1 MRPKSKVISFTN
13 ISPWFWPV
21 VSMYGPSVVCALSP
35 ASYLKCQTSLCDSF
49 QRCVASLWTSWRYL
63 TCSWSRR
70 ASSCRTWWTTCG
82 GGVRSKASTRV
93 PLKNWPTDSPPGSR
107 GKTRCDRN
115 TWSHLY
121 KCCMLNLGFWC
132 VFRKEPSSNTVAQ
145 VWVAL
150 LSQTRQE
157 SGDHS
162 RLSETCS
169 NTLIQPLTQ
178 CLEYTQ
184 RLAKKV
190 LKSALWGES
199 APAECSPTQEC
210 NRFDSHPCAFPWLRN
225 FVVPWVPSRFCHH
238 N

>member
-13 ISPWFWPV
+13 ISPCFWPV
-21 VSMYGPSVVCALSP
+21 VSMYGPTVVCALSP
-35 ASYLKCQTSLCDSF
+35 ASYLSVRLPHAIPFRDALPACGPAEGIWPAAGAEEPAAAGPDGLRAAAGWDRKRVRAFPWKTGRPIHLQD
-49 QRCVASLWTSWRYL
+49 QEVKHCVTEIHGVIFINAACLTWAS
-63 TCSWSRR
+63 
-70 ASSCRTWWTTCG
+70 
-82 GGVRSKASTRV
+82 
-93 PLKNWPTDSPPGSR
+93 
-107 GKTRCDRN
+107 
-115 TWSHLY
+115 
-121 KCCMLNLGFWC
+121 WC

-190 LKSALWGES
+190 LMSALWGES
-199 APAECSPTQEC
+199 APAECSSTQEC
-210 NRFDSHPCAFPWLRN
+210 DRFDSHPCAFPWLRN